1 MIFAN
6 GDCYIT
12 YISKVALDDDRQNQL
27 KEIFKS
33 YESKYL
39 TEINTAKHDVTFSY
53 LPIEIMLNHDT
64 IEPSEIAVSEVR
76 AFLSEAGVE
85 S

>member
-12 YISKVALDDDRQNQL
+12 YISEIELDDQKQAQL
-27 KEIFKS
+27 KKVFKEYDS
-33 YESKYL
+33 EFL

-53 LPIEIMLNHDT
+53 LPIEIMVEHDT
-64 IEPSEIAVSEVR
+64 IEPSEIAIAEVR
-76 AFLSEAGVE
+76 AFLSKVGVKA
-85 S
+85 

>member
-12 YISKVALDDDRQNQL
+12 YISEVALDDDKQNQL
-27 KEIFKS
+27 KDIFRG
-33 YESKYL
+33 YESKFL
-39 TEINTAKHDVTFSY
+39 TEINTAKHDITFTY
-53 LPIEIMLNHDT
+53 LPIEIMVDHDT
-64 IEPSEIAVSEVR
+64 IEPSEIAIAEVR
-76 AFLSEAGVE
+76 GFLSEVGVG